1 MTDNATK
8 SSYMLGLPSTS
19 ASLLASSDVKD
30 KVQPLTKHK
39 SLAQELVDALSDR
52 IRDGRLKIGDK
63 LPSEAAIEQQFG
75 VSRTVVREAI
85 SRMQAAGLV
94 VTRHGIGT
102 FILDT
107 DHSPTFKLTQED
119 FATLKDVIAVLE
131 LRIGIEVEA
140 AALAAMRR
148 TPKDLKEIER
158 SLKAIQAA
166 IDAGQDAVAADFQF
180 HLNIVRASQNP
191 HYADLMA
198 SLGPSIIPRARL
210 EKRPLKPATTTN
222 QESYLRKVNLEHESI
237 LNAIRN
243 QDPESARAA
252 MRTHLS
258 NSKER
263 RRDLMK

>member
-1 MTDNATK
+1 
-8 SSYMLGLPSTS
+8 MLISHDTS
-19 ASLLASSDVKD
+19 ASASMSSDVKD

-39 SLAQELVDALSDR
+39 SLALELVEALGDR
-52 IRDGRLKIGDK
+52 IRDKRLKVGEK
-63 LPSEAAIEQQFG
+63 LPSEAAIENQYG

-85 SRMQAAGLV
+85 SRLQAAGLV

-102 FILDT
+102 FIVGTNDN
-107 DHSPTFKLTQED
+107 PTFQLTQED

-140 AALAAMRR
+140 ASLAAIRR
-148 TPKDLKEIER
+148 TEKNLTDIEA

-166 IDAGQDAVAADFQF
+166 IDAGKDAVSADFQF
-180 HLNIVRASQNP
+180 HLNIVRASQNQ
-191 HYADLMA
+191 HYADLMV

-210 EKRPLKPATTTN
+210 EKNKSKQPDRD
-222 QESYLRKVNLEHESI
+222 SYLRKVNMEHESI

-243 QDPESARAA
+243 QDPEAARAA

-263 RRDLMK
+263 RKQQMS